1 MSVRRGSAGQAYV
14 GTMKRRTIIIAV
26 AGVGVAA
33 AAAVG
38 SVVAA
43 DAMDDDANQ
52 QAITG
57 DALTKA
63 SAAALAYT
71 GEGRVTETEV
81 GDEDSYYEVEVTLND
96 GHQIDVQL
104 DEQFNVVKGMPDN
117 ESESGDD

>member
-1 MSVRRGSAGQAYV
+1 
-14 GTMKRRTIIIAV
+14 MKRRTIIIAV

-52 QAITG
+52 QPITG

-63 SAAALAYT
+63 STAALAYT

-81 GDEDSYYEVEVTLND
+81 GDEDSYYEVEVTLNE

-117 ESESGDD
+117 ESEPGDD

>member
-1 MSVRRGSAGQAYV
+1 
-14 GTMKRRTIIIAV
+14 MKRRIIIIAV

-52 QAITG
+52 QPITG

>member
-1 MSVRRGSAGQAYV
+1 
-14 GTMKRRTIIIAV
+14 MKRRTIIIAV

-52 QAITG
+52 QPITG

-71 GEGRVTETEV
+71 GEGKVTETEV

>member
-1 MSVRRGSAGQAYV
+1 
-14 GTMKRRTIIIAV
+14 MKRRTIIIAV

-43 DAMDDDANQ
+43 DAIDDDANQ
-52 QAITG
+52 QPITG

>member
-1 MSVRRGSAGQAYV
+1 
-14 GTMKRRTIIIAV
+14 MKRRTIIIAV

-52 QAITG
+52 QPITG

-117 ESESGDD
+117 ESEPGDD

>member
-1 MSVRRGSAGQAYV
+1 
-14 GTMKRRTIIIAV
+14 MKRRTIIAV

-43 DAMDDDANQ
+43 DAMDDDGNQ
-52 QAITG
+52 QPITG